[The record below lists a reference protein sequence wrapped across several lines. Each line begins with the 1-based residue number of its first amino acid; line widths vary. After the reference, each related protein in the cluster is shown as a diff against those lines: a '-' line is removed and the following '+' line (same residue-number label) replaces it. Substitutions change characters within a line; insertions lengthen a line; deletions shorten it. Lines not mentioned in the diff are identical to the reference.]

1 MFDLTHLFVGAAWA
15 ADAAADVQQS
25 PDAAGTLMRFLPLF
39 LIFGVFYF
47 LLIRPQ
53 QKKQEEHNTLI
64 KALKKGDKVITGGGI
79 VGTVTS
85 LAGDDYAMVE
95 IAQGVQVKVARS
107 SISGYLAEPDK
118 SRPATNDDK
127 KK

>member
-53 QKKQEEHNTLI
+53 QKKLEEHNVLI

-85 LAGDDYAMVE
+85 LAGDEYVMVE
-95 IAQGVQVKVARS
+95 IAQGVQVKVSRS

-118 SRPATNDDK
+118 AKTATNDDK